1 MQLALGAFVFHSEA
15 GRELLWGLNQ
25 GVVSLLGYS
34 MEGVRFLFG
43 PLAVEPGRPQSPGFI
58 LAIQYLPTII
68 FFMAFMALLYHVG
81 VMPFVVR
88 LFSKAF
94 VRLLGTSGAESV
106 GTASTIFVGVE
117 SAGAVRPFLDGMTRS
132 ELLTLLTAC
141 MATVASSTM
150 AIYVGALR
158 GAFPQIAGHLVSA
171 SVLSAPAAVVISKI
185 ILPETEV
192 PETLGTVPKTLVEGK
207 PGLLEAII
215 AGAMDGVKQVA
226 GISALL
232 VAFLG
237 LVALIDGILGEVG
250 QWLHMDPQTLF
261 PQVLSYVGFL
271 AHDKAYGSPGGGYV
285 GRGLSSGRARGA
297 HGDSGL
303 SSLGRVHQVR
313 GDYGGTLSGY
323 RFLCAVRIHSRGLGR
338 RFRGRDRSVGSQSAP
353 GPEPS
358 GLRGPLGRRAGHGI
372 HGMRRGDLL
381 CRGVVGAG
389 CRGSLTAQ
397 QGQGEGIDSR
407 PAKRVGAIAPRRSDH
422 KPGESKP
429 AV

>member
-1 MQLALGAFVFHSEA
+1 MVGTGMQLALGAFVFNSEA

-43 PLAVEPGRPQSPGFI
+43 PLAVEPGQPQSPGFI

-192 PETLGTVPKTLVEGK
+192 PETLGTVPKTLVERK

-250 QWLHMDPQTLF
+250 QWLHMDPQNFSLKYFLTLVSW
-261 PQVLSYVGFL
+261 PMTRLMGVPAADSWAVASLLGERVVLTEIPAYLHL
-271 AHDKAYGSPGGGYV
+271 AGYIK
-285 GRGLSSGRARGA
+285 SGAITEA
-297 HGDSGL
+297 
-303 SSLGRVHQVR
+303 
-313 GDYGGTLSGY
+313 
-323 RFLCAVRIHSRGLGR
+323 
-338 RFRGRDRSVGSQSAP
+338 RSVVIASYALCGFTHVASVAVFVGGIGALAP
-353 GPEPS
+353 NRLPDLS
-358 GLRGPLGRRAGHGI
+358 RLGFVALWAAVLATASTGCVAGIFYAG
-372 HGMRRGDLL
+372 GWTVL
-381 CRGVVGAG
+381 GA
-389 CRGSLTAQ
+389 
-397 QGQGEGIDSR
+397 
-407 PAKRVGAIAPRRSDH
+407 
-422 KPGESKP
+422 
-429 AV
+429 AVP